1 MNLPECYKDKYNV
14 SKVETYIIPE
24 GTILY
29 SGSRKIPSEQ
39 NMKNSKSRYTY
50 FSTVCDVG
58 IRFATNFGTTNGYL
72 TKYRVNNP
80 LTIFLQRDAL
90 NTYYFD
96 TQASYASEEAQC
108 LCQKNFHGYA
118 SWDSKIGTIEDIGLC
133 NHIFDGHHLEREIMY
148 NITPDIKSCRTLSG
162 GKRKRRTVRNKR
174 RR

>member
-1 MNLPECYKDKYNV
+1 MDLPECYKDMYRGIKA
-14 SKVETYIIPE
+14 ETYVIPE

-29 SGSRKIPSEQ
+29 SGSRRIPSEQ

-50 FSTVCDVG
+50 FSTVCDVA

-72 TKYRVNNP
+72 TKYRVNHP
-80 LTIFLQRDAL
+80 LTIFLQRGAF

-118 SWDSKIGTIEDIGLC
+118 SWDSKIENIEDIALC
-133 NHIFDGHHLEREIMY
+133 NHIFEDHFLEREILY
-148 NITPDIKSCRTLSG
+148 SVTPDKKNCQSLSG
-162 GKRKRRTVRNKR
+162 GKRKRRTVRNKKR
-174 RR
+174 R